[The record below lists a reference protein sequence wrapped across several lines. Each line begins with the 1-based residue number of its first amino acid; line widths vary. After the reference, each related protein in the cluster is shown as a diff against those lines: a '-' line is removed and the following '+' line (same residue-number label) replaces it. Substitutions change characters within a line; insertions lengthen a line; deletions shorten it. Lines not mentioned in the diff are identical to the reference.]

1 MASEQ
6 STWYQTHEPT
16 FLKADKSI
24 AELAEIVV
32 FVDGRTETAGIFEFS
47 GVLAEEHGAQLIAVF
62 MQPGP
67 VASPSETFARGE
79 GIVDVIEAH
88 RAQLEGIEASH
99 RTQFEDMVRRHG
111 IRSEWRSLPYF
122 GSDVGVHAH
131 YADLALVARPASW
144 SPSS

>member
-67 VASPSETFARGE
+67 VASPSENR
-79 GIVDVIEAH
+79 
-88 RAQLEGIEASH
+88 
-99 RTQFEDMVRRHG
+99 
-111 IRSEWRSLPYF
+111 
-122 GSDVGVHAH
+122 
-131 YADLALVARPASW
+131 
-144 SPSS
+144 